1 MYGILVSGLFTFLGA
16 ALRTVVVKFVVFA
29 ALFAIVSAFIAYLA
43 TKLPD
48 FAASLNL
55 AFVGIT
61 PGMWYFL
68 DTFSI
73 AQGLPLVIAAY
84 ILRFMIRRIPVI
96 G

>member
-1 MYGILVSGLFTFLGA
+1 MFGILVSALFTFLGA

-29 ALFAIVSAFIAYLA
+29 ALFAVVSAFITYLGA
-43 TKLPD
+43 KLPD
-48 FAASLNL
+48 FASSLNFGFASLPPS
-55 AFVGIT
+55 I
-61 PGMWYFL
+61 WYFL

-73 AQGLPLVIAAY
+73 AQGFPLLIAAY